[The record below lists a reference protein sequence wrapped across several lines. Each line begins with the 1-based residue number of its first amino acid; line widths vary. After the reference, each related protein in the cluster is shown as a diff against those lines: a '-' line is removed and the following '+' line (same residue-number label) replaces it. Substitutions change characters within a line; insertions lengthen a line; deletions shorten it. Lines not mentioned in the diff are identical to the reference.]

1 MNAPGTITP
10 ARRRSVAWKKLL
22 RLAIYGF
29 GLVLAVWLFYQAVT
43 GQLGA
48 DPIRGLEHALG
59 LWALRFLV
67 IGLSI
72 TPLRRLGGP
81 SLIAYRRAVGL
92 LAFFFATLHIL
103 VFVVLDQGLDL
114 AAVARELTKRP
125 YIWVGLA
132 AFLMLLPLA
141 VTSNDAMIRRLGAP
155 NWQRLH
161 RLVYPAVAL
170 VAVHFI
176 MSVKSWPAEPVVYA
190 AIVAALLAFRAG
202 LALRKAWKRR
212 YRAKAA
218 PARPRVTEP

>member
-1 MNAPGTITP
+1 MNAPVTITP
-10 ARRRSVAWKKLL
+10 PIPARPRRTAWKKHA
-22 RLAIYGF
+22 RRAIYLSGF
-29 GLVLAVWLFYQAVT
+29 GLAAWLFYQAVT

-67 IGLSI
+67 IGLAI

-92 LAFFFATLHIL
+92 LAFFFAALHIL
-103 VFVVLDQGLDL
+103 VFIVLDQGLDL
-114 AAVARELTKRP
+114 AAVAREFVKRP

-132 AFLMLLPLA
+132 AFLMLAPLA
-141 VTSNDAMIRRLGAP
+141 LTSNDAMIRRLGAP
-155 NWQRLH
+155 DWQRLH

-190 AIVAALLAFRAG
+190 AIVVALLAFRVAF
-202 LALRKAWKRR
+202 ALRKAWKRR
-212 YRAKAA
+212 RRVNAA
-218 PARPRVTEP
+218 PTRGM